1 MTQETMNANEV
12 LSANEVVSNEE
23 LHNLNIKYGKLLA
36 AVLSFKEMQVEQLTA
51 TLEVERNFLRHYP
64 NCPNCKL
71 CGYSDEKEFLQ
82 GELHTLKQWIELFN
96 LTFKGLI

>member
-1 MTQETMNANEV
+1 MNYELEDV
-12 LSANEVVSNEE
+12 KEE
-23 LHNLNIKYGKLLA
+23 LYNLNCKYGKLLA

-51 TLEVERNFLRHYP
+51 TLELERNFLRYY
-64 NCPNCKL
+64 PNCKL

>member
-1 MTQETMNANEV
+1 MTQETMNVNEV
-12 LSANEVVSNEE
+12 VSANEVVDANED
-23 LHNLNIKYGKLLA
+23 LYNLNCKYGKLLA

-64 NCPNCKL
+64 NCKL
-71 CGYSDEKEFLQ
+71 CGYNDEKEFLQ
-82 GELHTLKQWIELFN
+82 GELYTLKQWIELFN

>member
-1 MTQETMNANEV
+1 MKQETMKANEV
-12 LSANEVVSNEE
+12 LSANELVANEE
-23 LHNLNIKYGKLLA
+23 LYNLNLKYGKLLA

-64 NCPNCKL
+64 NCKL
-71 CGYSDEKEFLQ
+71 CGYNDEKEFLQ
-82 GELHTLKQWIELFN
+82 GELYTLKQWIELFN